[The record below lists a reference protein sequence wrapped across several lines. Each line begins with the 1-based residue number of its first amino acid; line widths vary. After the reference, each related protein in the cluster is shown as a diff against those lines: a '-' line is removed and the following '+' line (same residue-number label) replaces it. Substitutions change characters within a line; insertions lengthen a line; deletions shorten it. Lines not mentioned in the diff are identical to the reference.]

1 MNVLAGCRVMVVAAT
16 AATVL
21 AVLLPLSAAPAR
33 ADSPPVQGGNPAV
46 RAAAHAG
53 NPVDT
58 PASRPSVWERLA
70 MCESSGDWHINT
82 GNGFYG
88 GLQFWQPTW
97 EEFGGLRYARRA
109 DLATPAQQ
117 IAVAQKVQRAQGWEA
132 WPVCSKQQ
140 HLDGRTHV
148 VAAGDTLGALAV
160 KYAVSGG
167 WQELYRVNKK
177 TVGPDP
183 DRLEVGTTLVIP
195 DARRARL

>member
-1 MNVLAGCRVMVVAAT
+1 MVLAAT

-21 AVLLPLSAAPAR
+21 AALLSAAPAR
-33 ADSPPVQGGNPAV
+33 ADAPPVQDGGPAV
-46 RAAAHAG
+46 RAASHAG
-53 NPVDT
+53 TPVDT
-58 PASRPSVWERLA
+58 PAVRPSVWERLA

-97 EEFGGLRYARRA
+97 EEFGGLQYARRA

-117 IAVAQKVQRAQGWEA
+117 IAVAQKVQRAQGWGA
-132 WPVCSKQQ
+132 WPVCSKQVN
-140 HLDGRTHV
+140 LSGREHV
-148 VAAGDTLGALAV
+148 VVAGDTLGALAV

-167 WQELYRVNKK
+167 WQELYRVNRQA
-177 TVGPDP
+177 VGPNP
-183 DRLEVGTTLVIP
+183 DQLEVGTTLVVP

>member
-1 MNVLAGCRVMVVAAT
+1 MVLAAS

-21 AVLLPLSAAPAR
+21 AALLPLSAAPAR
-33 ADSPPVQGGNPAV
+33 ADAPPGRGGGPASGP
-46 RAAAHAG
+46 AAHAG
-53 NPVDT
+53 T
-58 PASRPSVWERLA
+58 PEAPRPAVWQRLA

-97 EEFGGLRYARRA
+97 EEFGGLRYAPRA

-117 IAVAQKVQRAQGWEA
+117 IAVAQKVQRAQGWGA

-140 HLDGRTHV
+140 HLSGVVHV
-148 VAAGDTLGALAV
+148 VAAGDTLGALAE

-177 TVGPDP
+177 AVGPDP
-183 DRLEVGTTLVIP
+183 DRLDIGTTLLIP
-195 DARRARL
+195 DARRSRL